1 MNIRGYK
8 GNMKLKLL
16 NELIEEIT
24 VDAYGDDEQL
34 WAFRQVI
41 EDEAGLPAQ
50 GFVIGEPV
58 LVVAVEYDGNERRGL
73 TARCRREDGAEYE
86 VALSEVVFPQDS
98 AGGIYVAAYRKWL
111 NLDPCPAGMQAP
123 AQPKRRRQ
131 AKNAKIQEGQ
141 MDLRILA
148 ETPPW
153 EWPKGVDKMLLA
165 ILADGRADA
174 DDRILAADLAG
185 DFTVIND
192 ALVDALLTILQNKD
206 ESEDLRGTAA
216 TSLGPVLEYT
226 DTDWFDGPEDDNP
239 VSDATIDNI
248 QDALRRL
255 YLDAGVPESV
265 RRRILEASV
274 RSRRDWHQDAV
285 RAAWSGKDEEWRL
298 TAVFAMRWIGGFEN
312 QILEALKSD
321 NPDIHYEA
329 VCAAGYCELDAAWP
343 HISKLIEEKKT
354 DKELLLAAIEASVNI
369 RPEEAGIILADMVD
383 SDDEDI
389 ADAAYE
395 AMAMIDGMSEDD
407 FDDDEE
413 DDDDDEDDNE

>member
-1 MNIRGYK
+1 
-8 GNMKLKLL
+8 
-16 NELIEEIT
+16 
-24 VDAYGDDEQL
+24 
-34 WAFRQVI
+34 
-41 EDEAGLPAQ
+41 
-50 GFVIGEPV
+50 
-58 LVVAVEYDGNERRGL
+58 
-73 TARCRREDGAEYE
+73 
-86 VALSEVVFPQDS
+86 
-98 AGGIYVAAYRKWL
+98 
-111 NLDPCPAGMQAP
+111 
-123 AQPKRRRQ
+123 
-131 AKNAKIQEGQ
+131 

-153 EWPKGVDKMLLA
+153 EWPEDVDKMLLA
-165 ILADGRADA
+165 VLKDDRADG

-321 NPDIHYEA
+321 DPDIRYEA
-329 VCAAGYCELDAAWP
+329 VCAAGNWELDGAWP
-343 HISKLIEEKKT
+343 HVSKLIKSKKT
-354 DKELLLAAIEASVNI
+354 DKELLLAAIEAAVNI
-369 RPEEAGIILADMVD
+369 RPSEAGILLVDLVD
-383 SDDEDI
+383 SKDQDI
-389 ADAAYE
+389 SDAAYE
-395 AMAMIDGMSEDD
+395 AMVMAEGVSEDE
-407 FDDDEE
+407 F
-413 DDDDDEDDNE
+413 DDDDEDDEEDDE